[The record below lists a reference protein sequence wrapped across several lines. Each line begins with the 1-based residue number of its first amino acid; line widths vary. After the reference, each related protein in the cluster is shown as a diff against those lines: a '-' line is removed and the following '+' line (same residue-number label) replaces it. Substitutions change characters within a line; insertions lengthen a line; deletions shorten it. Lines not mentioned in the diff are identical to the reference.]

1 MAQGD
6 TGELHRG
13 VGLTGVVM
21 FGAGTAIGVSI
32 FSVLQPAAQ
41 IAGSGL
47 LVAIA
52 VSAVPMLLFAIAYAW
67 LASVAPTSGASY
79 EWPRRFLGPFTGFA
93 IAWLRIIS
101 NVGAIVILVR
111 VLVNYVGMIV
121 AFPEMPVIV
130 AVVTCIFALNYVG
143 VAATTRVQIALM
155 IVLIGILALFVAT
168 GLPLA
173 STARIGSLTAGGT
186 ASILAAVPLLI
197 SLFLGIES
205 AVEIG
210 DEVKAP
216 HRTIPLGIALA
227 IAMTAIVYCAVAATA
242 LGLIG
247 PVALAASKA
256 PLLDA
261 ARLPLGVFAV
271 PVIVGAAG
279 VSTIKAMNAA
289 ALVFSR
295 SIFAMARKGALPA
308 TLAAVHPRFGTPHH
322 AVIACYVAALCGLL
336 LPPSLIFL
344 LLAVN
349 IPTMLKY
356 IACSLCAAKASRAPE
371 LAGTSRLHF
380 APRFVQVVGCCA
392 AVAGV
397 VIIAAG
403 FETDWRPYALVVG
416 WFAIGLVMYVG
427 YSRHHARD

>member
-1 MAQGD
+1 MADDD
-6 TGELHRG
+6 TRELHRG

-32 FSVLQPAAQ
+32 FSVLQPAAE
-41 IAGSGL
+41 IAGAGL
-47 LVAIA
+47 LLAIA
-52 VSAVPMLLFAIAYAW
+52 VSAVPMMLFAIAYAW

-111 VLVNYVGMIV
+111 VLANYVGMI
-121 AFPEMPVIV
+121 APIPELPMIV
-130 AVVTCIFALNYVG
+130 AVVTLIFALNYIG
-143 VAATTRVQIALM
+143 VTATTRVQIVLM
-155 IVLIGILALFVAT
+155 LVLIGILALFVAT
-168 GLPLA
+168 GLPYV
-173 STARIGSLTAGGT
+173 SSARIGSLTAGGT
-186 ASILAAVPLLI
+186 ASVLAAVPLLI

-216 HRTIPLGIALA
+216 HRTIPLGIAMA

-261 ARLPLGVFAV
+261 ARVPLGALAV
-271 PVIVGAAG
+271 PIIVGAAV

-308 TLAAVHPRFGTPHH
+308 TLVAVHPRFGTPHH
-322 AVIACYVAALCGLL
+322 AVIACYIAALCGLF

-356 IACSLCAAKASRAPE
+356 IACSLCAAKASGQSD
-371 LAGTSRLHF
+371 LAETSRLRLS
-380 APRFVQVVGCCA
+380 PRLVQTVGYMA

-416 WFAIGLVMYVG
+416 WFAVGLVVYVV
-427 YSRHHARD
+427 YSRHHARG